1 MEKGHAARRFVKLC
15 LQKPVDGR
23 GLTARHLGKPLR
35 GAASR
40 RGQLRLEPQRV
51 KQPQNAGHDR
61 RFARAGAAGHDQ
73 KLPGGRRADG
83 AALLRRVID
92 ALPVLNFCDQI
103 VDSPRLGIF
112 AVRHG

>member
-1 MEKGHAARRFVKLC
+1 MEKGHAARRLVKLRF
-15 LQKPVDGR
+15 QKPVDGR
-23 GLTARHLGKPLR
+23 GLAARHLGKPLR

-40 RGQLRLEPQRV
+40 RSQLRLEPQRV

-73 KLPGGRRADG
+73 KLPGGRCADG

-92 ALPVLNFCDQI
+92 ALPVLNFRDQI

-112 AVRHG
+112 TVRHG